1 MYNKIGFIMQLIDSH
16 CHIDAQDFISCKERV
31 ISEAREH
38 GITRM
43 IVPGI
48 TASGWNQI
56 LKLSEFHKEIF
67 AAPGLHPLFLSD
79 HKEKDLIQLKQLT
92 HNPRVIALGEIGLDY
107 YHKDTDQ
114 KGQQELFVK
123 QLDIASEAKSP
134 VLLHVRKAHDQVLSL
149 LRKKQ
154 FTEGGIVHS
163 FSGSLQQAEQY
174 INLGF
179 CIGVGG
185 TITYTGAKRRHKVI
199 AALPTTAIVLETD
212 SPYMALSGHSGK
224 PNEPKQLRKIL
235 KSLAVLRKEEELQ
248 VGEYTTRNCERCLK
262 LSRIT

>member
-1 MYNKIGFIMQLIDSH
+1 MQLIDSH
-16 CHIDAQDFISCKERV
+16 CHIDAQELLSRQETV
-31 ISEAREH
+31 ITEARAS
-38 GITRM
+38 GVARM
-43 IVPGI
+43 VVPGI

-56 LKLSEFHKEIF
+56 LQLSESHKEIF

-79 HKEKDLIQLKQLT
+79 HKEKDLSKLKQLT

-114 KGQQELFVK
+114 KRQLELFVT
-123 QLDIASEAKSP
+123 QLDIASEAKLP

-154 FTEGGIVHS
+154 FPEGGIVHS

-174 INLGF
+174 IDLGF

-185 TITYTGAKRRHKVI
+185 TITYTGAKKRHKVI
-199 AALPTTAIVLETD
+199 AALPRTAIVLETD
-212 SPYMALSGHSGK
+212 SPYMALSGHSGE
-224 PNEPKQLRKIL
+224 PNEPKQLLKIL
-235 KSLAVLRKEEELQ
+235 KSLAVLRNEEELQ
-248 VGEYTTRNCERCLK
+248 VGEYTTKNCERCLK
-262 LSRIT
+262 LSSR